1 MITISRYFIAAL
13 FITLFGANAFA
24 GHDDIHIHDVTIRA
38 TTPNAGAT
46 AVYAMIHN
54 HGDEQDRL
62 VGGRVTF
69 AKKVEIHEM
78 KMDGDVMKMREIE
91 GGLVIPSDGMAH
103 LKKGG
108 NHMMVMGLSE
118 PIKMDGAYEVTFSF
132 EKAGD
137 ITVPAV
143 VISLAGK
150 AKATHDHDHKSHD
163 HKDHDH
169 EGHKH

>member
-13 FITLFGANAFA
+13 FITLFGTNAFA

-46 AVYAMIHN
+46 AIYAMIHN
-54 HGDEQDRL
+54 HGDEQDKL

-78 KMDGDVMKMREIE
+78 KLDGDVMRMREIE

-103 LKKGG
+103 LAKGG

-118 PIKMDGAYEVTFSF
+118 PIKLDGAYEVTFSF

-143 VISLAGK
+143 VISLSGK
-150 AKATHDHDHKSHD
+150 AKQDHS

-169 EGHKH
+169 NEHKH

>member
-1 MITISRYFIAAL
+1 MMITISRYIIAAL
-13 FITLFGANAFA
+13 VISLFGANAFA

-46 AVYAMIHN
+46 AIYAMIHN
-54 HGDEQDRL
+54 HGDEQDKL
-62 VGGRVTF
+62 VGGHVTF

-78 KMDGDVMKMREIE
+78 KMDGDVMRMREIE

-118 PIKMDGAYEVTFSF
+118 PIKLDGAYEVTFSF

-143 VISLAGK
+143 VISLSGK
-150 AKATHDHDHKSHD
+150 AKATHDHKGHD
-163 HKDHDH
+163 HS
-169 EGHKH
+169 EHKH

>member
-1 MITISRYFIAAL
+1 MITISRYIIAAL
-13 FITLFGANAFA
+13 VISLFGANAFA

-62 VGGRVTF
+62 VGGHVSF

-78 KMDGDVMKMREIE
+78 KLDGDVMRMREIE

-118 PIKMDGAYEVTFSF
+118 PIKLDGAYEVTFSF

-143 VISLAGK
+143 VISLSGK
-150 AKATHDHDHKSHD
+150 VTGTHDHKGHD
-163 HKDHDH
+163 HS
-169 EGHKH
+169 EHKH

>member
-1 MITISRYFIAAL
+1 MITISRYFITAL

-46 AVYAMIHN
+46 AIYAMIHN
-54 HGDEQDRL
+54 HGDEQDKL

-78 KMDGDVMKMREIE
+78 KLDGDVMRMREIE

-103 LKKGG
+103 LAKGG

-118 PIKMDGAYEVTFSF
+118 PIKLDGAYEVTFSF

-143 VISLAGK
+143 VISLSGK
-150 AKATHDHDHKSHD
+150 AKQDHSY
-163 HKDHDH
+163 KDHDH
-169 EGHKH
+169 NEHKH

>member
-1 MITISRYFIAAL
+1 MIKISRYIIAAL
-13 FITLFGANAFA
+13 VISLFGANAFA

-46 AVYAMIHN
+46 AIYAMIHN

-62 VGGRVTF
+62 VGGRVSF

-118 PIKMDGAYEVTFSF
+118 PIKLDGAYEITFSF

-143 VISLAGK
+143 VISLSGK
-150 AKATHDHDHKSHD
+150 AKQDHS

-169 EGHKH
+169 SGHKH

>member
-1 MITISRYFIAAL
+1 M
-13 FITLFGANAFA
+13 
-24 GHDDIHIHDVTIRA
+24 
-38 TTPNAGAT
+38 
-46 AVYAMIHN
+46 
-54 HGDEQDRL
+54 
-62 VGGRVTF
+62 TF

-78 KMDGDVMKMREIE
+78 KLDGDVMRMREIE

-118 PIKMDGAYEVTFSF
+118 PIKLDGAYEVTFSF

-137 ITVPAV
+137 ITVPAI
-143 VISLAGK
+143 VISLSGK
-150 AKATHDHDHKSHD
+150 VTATHDHDHKGHDHKSHD

-169 EGHKH
+169 SEHKH

>member
-1 MITISRYFIAAL
+1 MITISRYIIAAL
-13 FITLFGANAFA
+13 VISLFGANAFA

-46 AVYAMIHN
+46 AIYAMIHN
-54 HGDEQDRL
+54 HGDEQDKL
-62 VGGRVTF
+62 VGGHVTF

-78 KMDGDVMKMREIE
+78 KMDGDVMRMREIE

-118 PIKMDGAYEVTFSF
+118 PIKLDGAYEVTFSF

-143 VISLAGK
+143 VISLSGK
-150 AKATHDHDHKSHD
+150 AKATHDHKGHDHKSHD
-163 HKDHDH
+163 HS
-169 EGHKH
+169 EHKH

>member
-1 MITISRYFIAAL
+1 MSTISRYIIAAL
-13 FITLFGANAFA
+13 VITLFGANAFA
-24 GHDDIHIHDVTIRA
+24 GQDDIHIHDVTIRA

-46 AVYAMIHN
+46 AIYAMIHN
-54 HGDEQDRL
+54 HGDEQDKL
-62 VGGRVTF
+62 VGGHVTF

-78 KMDGDVMKMREIE
+78 KLDGDVMRMREIE
-91 GGLVIPSDGMAH
+91 GGLVIPSDGMAY

-118 PIKMDGAYEVTFSF
+118 PIKLDGAYKVTFSF

-143 VISLAGK
+143 VISLSGK
-150 AKATHDHDHKSHD
+150 VTATHDHDHKGHD
-163 HKDHDH
+163 HKDHNH
-169 EGHKH
+169 SEHKH

>member
-1 MITISRYFIAAL
+1 MISISRYFIAAL
-13 FITLFGANAFA
+13 FITLVGSHAFA

-46 AVYAMIHN
+46 AIYAMIHN

-62 VGGRVTF
+62 VGGHVTF

-78 KMDGDVMKMREIE
+78 KMDGDVMRMREIE

-118 PIKMDGAYEVTFSF
+118 PIKLDGAYEVTFSF
-132 EKAGD
+132 ETAGD

-143 VISLAGK
+143 VISLSGK
-150 AKATHDHDHKSHD
+150 AKQDHNHKGHDHS
-163 HKDHDH
+163 
-169 EGHKH
+169 GHKH

>member
-13 FITLFGANAFA
+13 FITLFGTNAFA

-46 AVYAMIHN
+46 AIYAMIHN

-62 VGGRVTF
+62 VGGRVSF

-78 KMDGDVMKMREIE
+78 KMDGDVMRMREIE
-91 GGLVIPSDGMAH
+91 GGLVIPSDGMAY

-118 PIKMDGAYEVTFSF
+118 PIKLDGAYEVTFSF

-143 VISLAGK
+143 VISLSGK
-150 AKATHDHDHKSHD
+150 AKQDHS

-169 EGHKH
+169 SGHKH

>member
-1 MITISRYFIAAL
+1 MITISRSFIAAL
-13 FITLFGANAFA
+13 FITLFGTNAFA

-78 KMDGDVMKMREIE
+78 KLDGDVMKMREIE

-118 PIKMDGAYEVTFSF
+118 PIKMGGAYEVTFSF

-150 AKATHDHDHKSHD
+150 AKSSHDHDHKGHDHKSHD
-163 HKDHDH
+163 HS
-169 EGHKH
+169 GHKH